1 MQFPMT
7 IGLHRSRFLDAFIV
21 SGALLASAGA
31 LAFPVASLIQAG
43 VLSLTCLFA
52 FWAIRQ
58 LTPSISAMR
67 LEQNG
72 DVSLRSIVD
81 NEYRVAQI
89 MPGATV
95 HPWLTVVR
103 FKCPEQPV
111 QTLIVTV
118 DSLKAADFRRL
129 RVFLRW
135 RAEISEMSDDA

>member
-1 MQFPMT
+1 
-7 IGLHRSRFLDAFIV
+7 
-21 SGALLASAGA
+21 
-31 LAFPVASLIQAG
+31 
-43 VLSLTCLFA
+43 
-52 FWAIRQ
+52 
-58 LTPSISAMR
+58 MR

-103 FKCPEQPV
+103 FECPEQPV

>member
-7 IGLHRSRFLDAFIV
+7 IGLHRSRFLDAFVV

-31 LAFPVASLIQAG
+31 LAFPGESLIQAG

-58 LTPSISAMR
+58 LTPCISAIR

-72 DVSLRSIVD
+72 DFSLRSISD
-81 NEYRVAQI
+81 DEFKVAQI
-89 MPGATV
+89 LPGATV

-103 FKCPEQPV
+103 FKCSERPV

-135 RAEISEMSDDA
+135 RADFSELNDDA

>member
-1 MQFPMT
+1 MQLPIT

-31 LAFPVASLIQAG
+31 LAFPGESLIQVG

-58 LTPSISAMR
+58 FTSSISAIR

-72 DVSLRSIVD
+72 DISILSISE
-81 NEYRVAQI
+81 NEFQAAKI
-89 MPGATV
+89 LPGATV

-103 FKCPEQPV
+103 IKCPERPV
-111 QTLIVTV
+111 LTLIVTV

-129 RVFLRW
+129 RVFMRW
-135 RAEISEMSDDA
+135 RAEISETSDDA

>member
-1 MQFPMT
+1 MQLPIT

-31 LAFPVASLIQAG
+31 LAFPGESLIQAG
-43 VLSLTCLFA
+43 VLSLACLFA
-52 FWAIRQ
+52 FWALRQ
-58 LTPSISAMR
+58 LTPSNSALR

-72 DVSLRSIVD
+72 DISLLSISK
-81 NEYRVAQI
+81 NEFKAARI
-89 MPGATV
+89 LPGATV

-103 FKCPEQPV
+103 YKYPERPV

-135 RAEISEMSDDA
+135 RAEISETSDDA

>member
-31 LAFPVASLIQAG
+31 LAFPGESLIQVG

>member
-1 MQFPMT
+1 MQLPIT

-21 SGALLASAGA
+21 SGALLASAGV
-31 LAFPVASLIQAG
+31 LAFPGESLIQAS
-43 VLSLTCLFA
+43 VLSLACLFS
-52 FWAIRQ
+52 FWALRQ
-58 LTPSISAMR
+58 LTPSNSALR

-72 DVSLRSIVD
+72 DISLLSISK
-81 NEYRVAQI
+81 NEFKVARI
-89 MPGATV
+89 LPGATV

-103 FKCPEQPV
+103 YKYPERPV

-135 RAEISEMSDDA
+135 RAEISETSDDA